1 MNENGEMVIETSE
14 LSYSYKITNSQT
26 LTAVYRYI
34 NKNNDNN
41 NNNNNNNKFPTG
53 AVIGIAVGSVSAV
66 IIVGILLY
74 VFVIKKKKL
83 L

>member
-1 MNENGEMVIETSE
+1 MFIRENISRNAD
-14 LSYSYKITNSQT
+14 YSFKITNSQT
-26 LTAVYRYI
+26 LTAVYRDI

-41 NNNNNNNKFPTG
+41 NNFPTG

-74 VFVIKKKKL
+74 VFVIKKKKVF
-83 L
+83 

>member
-1 MNENGEMVIETSE
+1 MVIETSE

-26 LTAVYRYI
+26 LTAVYRDI

-41 NNNNNNNKFPTG
+41 NNNNFPTG
-53 AVIGIAVGSVSAV
+53 AVIGIVVGSVSAV

-74 VFVIKKKKL
+74 VFVIKKKKML
-83 L
+83 

>member
-1 MNENGEMVIETSE
+1 MVIETSE

-26 LTAVYRYI
+26 LTAVYRDI

-41 NNNNNNNKFPTG
+41 NNNIPTG

-74 VFVIKKKKL
+74 VFVIKKKKVL
-83 L
+83 

>member
-14 LSYSYKITNSQT
+14 LSYSYKITNNQT
-26 LTAVYRYI
+26 LTAVYRNI

-41 NNNNNNNKFPTG
+41 NNNNFPTG
-53 AVIGIAVGSVSAV
+53 AVIGIAVGSVSAT

>member
-1 MNENGEMVIETSE
+1 MVIETSE

-26 LTAVYRYI
+26 LTAVYRDI

-41 NNNNNNNKFPTG
+41 SFPTG

-74 VFVIKKKKL
+74 IFVIKKRALK
-83 L
+83 

>member
-14 LSYSYKITNSQT
+14 LSYSYKITKNQT
-26 LTAVYRYI
+26 LTAVYRDI
-34 NKNNDNN
+34 NKNDNN
-41 NNNNNNNKFPTG
+41 NNNFPTG
-53 AVIGIAVGSVSAV
+53 AVIGIAIGSVSAV

-74 VFVIKKKKL
+74 VFVIKKRKL

>member
-1 MNENGEMVIETSE
+1 MVIETSE

-26 LTAVYRYI
+26 LTAVYRDI

-41 NNNNNNNKFPTG
+41 NNNFPTG

-74 VFVIKKKKL
+74 VFVIKNKKVL
-83 L
+83 

>member
-1 MNENGEMVIETSE
+1 MVIETSE

-26 LTAVYRYI
+26 LTAVYRDI

-41 NNNNNNNKFPTG
+41 SNNFPTG
-53 AVIGIAVGSVSAV
+53 AIIGIAVGGVSAV

-74 VFVIKKKKL
+74 VFVIKNKKVL
-83 L
+83 

>member
-1 MNENGEMVIETSE
+1 MVIETSE
-14 LSYSYKITNSQT
+14 LSYSYKITKNQT
-26 LTAVYRYI
+26 LTAVYKDI

-41 NNNNNNNKFPTG
+41 NNNNNFPTG

-74 VFVIKKKKL
+74 VFVIKKRALK
-83 L
+83 

>member
-1 MNENGEMVIETSE
+1 MVIETSE

-26 LTAVYRYI
+26 LTAVYRDI

-41 NNNNNNNKFPTG
+41 NNFPTG

-74 VFVIKKKKL
+74 VFVIKKKKSAL
-83 L
+83 IIAKTE

>member
-14 LSYSYKITNSQT
+14 LSYSYKITKNQT
-26 LTAVYRYI
+26 LTAVYRDI

-41 NNNNNNNKFPTG
+41 NNNFPTG

-74 VFVIKKKKL
+74 VFVIKKKKML
-83 L
+83 